1 MRLCSRIPNGSRK
14 PDQHTNLRNSKYKRI
29 IEMTWIKPILISAVL
44 WLIALDSFA
53 QQKNITPFEKSEG
66 HATSTY
72 FECIEYYKTLADQN
86 RLIQIEEIGQ
96 TDSGYPLHVVTFN
109 HDGRMESPS
118 KNKIKIL
125 ILNAIH
131 PGEPAGVDASM
142 MLVRDLASG
151 KILDEIS
158 GTISLAIIPFYNVG
172 GGLLRGSFS
181 RANQNGPEA
190 YGFRGNAKNLDLN
203 RDFIKM
209 DAKNTISFVEYFH
222 SFDPEIFVDTHTS
235 NGADYQYI
243 MTCLDTHPQKMGGK
257 LGQFM
262 KEKFTPSLFESMK
275 KKGYEMCPF
284 VNVYGKTPDKGYSQF
299 FDYPRFSTGYAAL
312 FQTIGFMSEAHM
324 LKSFKERVQA
334 TYQFLISVLENGV
347 TNTDVIRSI
356 REMDRVNIMEADK
369 YVLGWDQDHA
379 ESDTILFKGYQAST
393 IDSKVT
399 GGKRLKYDHEHPYE
413 IKIPYY
419 SKLLVNKSIT
429 VPKAY
434 VISQAWDKVI
444 KHLEVNNISF
454 SRYPADTLLTV
465 ETYYIEDFKTY
476 QSPYEGHYPHYGTI
490 LKPVKM
496 QVKVKKGDYYVP
508 VGQRGMRYIIES
520 LEPEGEDSFFKWN
533 FFDPVLQQ
541 KEHFS
546 AYVFED
552 TAERILNAKPWLRDS
567 LTEKVKIDKDFG
579 NNSRAQLD
587 YIYRNSEF
595 FEKSYRLYPVFR
607 ILQSN

>member
-1 MRLCSRIPNGSRK
+1 MHLCLRIPNGSRK

-29 IEMTWIKPILISAVL
+29 IEMTWIKPILISTVL
-44 WLIALDSFA
+44 WLLALYSFA
-53 QQKNITPFEKSEG
+53 QKKNITPFEKSEG
-66 HATSTY
+66 RATSTY
-72 FECIEYYKTLADQN
+72 FECIEYYKSLADQN
-86 RLIQIEEIGQ
+86 RLIQIEEIGK
-96 TDSGYPLHVVTFN
+96 TDSGYPLHVVAFN
-109 HDGRMESPS
+109 FNGRTESPT

-151 KILDEIS
+151 KILGEIS

-172 GGLLRGSFS
+172 GGLMRGSFS

-209 DAKNTISFVEYFH
+209 DAKNTISFVEYFQR
-222 SFDPEIFVDTHTS
+222 FDPEIFVDTHTS

-275 KKGYEMCPF
+275 KNGYEMSPF
-284 VNVYGKTPDKGYSQF
+284 VNIYGKTPDKGYGQF
-299 FDYPRFSTGYAAL
+299 FDYPRFSTGYTAL
-312 FQTIGFMSEAHM
+312 FQTIGYMSEAHM
-324 LKSFKERVQA
+324 LKSFKERVQV
-334 TYQFLISVLENGV
+334 TYQFLISILENGV
-347 TNTDVIRSI
+347 ANKDLIRSI
-356 REMDRVNIMEADK
+356 REIDRANIMEADK
-369 YVLGWDQDHA
+369 YVLGWDQDHT

-399 GGKRLKYDHEHPYE
+399 GGKRLKYDREHPYE

-419 SKLLVNKSIT
+419 NKLLVNKSIT

-444 KHLEVNNISF
+444 KHLEVNNITF
-454 SRYPADTLLTV
+454 SRYLADTLLTV

-490 LKPVKM
+490 LKPVVM

-508 VGQRGMRYIIES
+508 VTQRGMRYIIES
-520 LEPEGEDSFFKWN
+520 LEPQGEDSFFKWN
-533 FFDPVLQQ
+533 FFDPILQQ
-541 KEHFS
+541 KEYFS
-546 AYVFED
+546 DYIFED
-552 TAERILNAKPWLRDS
+552 TAERILSENPWLKDS
-567 LTEKVKIDKDFG
+567 LDEKRRLDKNFG

-587 YIYRNSEF
+587 YIYKRSEY
-595 FEKSYRLYPVFR
+595 FEKSYRQYPVYR
-607 ILQSN
+607 ILY